1 MAIFKAGKRVGL
13 FDISG
18 GVSRGDFEDSA
29 YHKTDRDIR
38 IKQYAN
44 KDNTIGR
51 FRASMAQAQGYA
63 RPARFAVRIFP
74 PTNLESLIKQ
84 QENVSYAAGTSEA
97 ADKAIDRAG
106 KASNPDA
113 KYMSDL
119 SQTLGRQMNIHC
131 DSVNLPAH
139 DLTSEAVT
147 HFGPPRSFVTGH
159 NFTGLIAASF
169 YGDKFLR
176 ERHFI
181 EMWQKMAVNM
191 TTHKAG
197 YYDDYIGKMQ
207 IFQLGS
213 MDGDGQRD
221 SPTYG
226 IEATEVY
233 PETLSAVE
241 YNYGTVNQIV
251 KINVGF
257 QFKQWHN
264 LATDSIASMNF
275 ASGDQILHDV
285 KSRDNG
291 LFGQLPPELQRVGR
305 GIFNTAKNQLPI
317 GRIFKGKLFPP
328 FT

>member
-1 MAIFKAGKRVGL
+1 MAIFKLGKRIGP

-29 YHKTDRDIR
+29 YHKTDKDPRLR
-38 IKQYAN
+38 QYAN
-44 KDNTIGR
+44 ADNTIGR

-74 PTNLESLIKQ
+74 PTNLESLIKKEQ
-84 QENVSYAAGTSEA
+84 NVGYGEGQIDPGLAFAAREVS
-97 ADKAIDRAG
+97 R
-106 KASNPDA
+106 PDG

-131 DSVNLPAH
+131 ESVNLPAH
-139 DLTSEAVT
+139 DLTSESIT
-147 HFGPPRSFVTGH
+147 HFGPPRQMVTGH
-159 NFTGLIAASF
+159 GFTGTIAASF
-169 YGDKFLR
+169 YADKFLR

-233 PETLSAVE
+233 PETLSAIE
-241 YNYGTVNQIV
+241 YNYGSSNQIV
-251 KINVGF
+251 KVTVGF
-257 QFKQWHN
+257 QFKQWYN
-264 LATDSIASMNF
+264 LATDSITGMDF
-275 ASGDQILHDV
+275 ASGRQVLHDV
-285 KSRDNG
+285 KGRDNG

>member
-1 MAIFKAGKRVGL
+1 MAIFKLGKRVGL

-18 GVSRGDFEDSA
+18 GVSRDDFEDSA
-29 YHKTDRDIR
+29 YHKTDKDPRLR
-38 IKQYAN
+38 QYAN
-44 KDNTIGR
+44 ADNTIGR

-74 PTNLESLIKQ
+74 PTNLESLIKKAQ
-84 QENVSYAAGTSEA
+84 QAESITNFSPQ
-97 ADKAIDRAG
+97 DKRIKTA
-106 KASNPDA
+106 KPDG

-139 DLTSEAVT
+139 DLTSEGIT
-147 HFGPPRSFVTGH
+147 HFGPERKMVTGH
-159 NFTGLIAASF
+159 NFTGTIAASF
-169 YGDKFLR
+169 YADKFLR

-233 PETLSAVE
+233 PETLSAIE
-241 YNYGTVNQIV
+241 YNYGSSNQIV
-251 KINVGF
+251 KVTVGF
-257 QFKQWHN
+257 QFKQWYN
-264 LATDSIASMNF
+264 LATDSIAGMDF
-275 ASGDQILHDV
+275 ASGKQVLHDV
-285 KSRDNG
+285 KGRDNG

>member
-74 PTNLESLIKQ
+74 PTNLESLIKKEQ
-84 QENVSYAAGTSEA
+84 NVGYGEGQIDPGLAAAAREA
-97 ADKAIDRAG
+97 SK
-106 KASNPDA
+106 PDA
-113 KYMSDL
+113 KFMSDL

-264 LATDSIASMNF
+264 LATDSIKGMDF
-275 ASGDQILHDV
+275 ASGKQVLHEV
-285 KSRDNG
+285 KPRDNG